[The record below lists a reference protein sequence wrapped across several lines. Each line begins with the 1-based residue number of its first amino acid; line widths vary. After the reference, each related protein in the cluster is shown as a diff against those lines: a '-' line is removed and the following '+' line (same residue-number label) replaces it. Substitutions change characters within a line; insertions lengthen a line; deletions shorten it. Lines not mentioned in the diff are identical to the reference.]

1 MTSHCTENTC
11 NSILLHGSS
20 PTTRVKLVSKSS
32 TKPRELTERK
42 EQNTE
47 SVSTS
52 KERND
57 QSKTK
62 EKSVIILGYSMVK
75 HLNCYEI
82 LRKL

>member
-20 PTTRVKLVSKSS
+20 PTTRVKSR

-52 KERND
+52 KQRND

-75 HLNCYEI
+75 HLNGYEI

>member
-11 NSILLHGSS
+11 NSILLHRSS
-20 PTTRVKLVSKSS
+20 PTTRVKSS

-52 KERND
+52 KQRND
-57 QSKTK
+57 QSKKKKNQSSFWVT
-62 EKSVIILGYSMVK
+62 VW
-75 HLNCYEI
+75 
-82 LRKL
+82 